1 MPRGHPFD
9 LALFRDH
16 GCLLH
21 LLYLLQEEFHLGLQ
35 ALLVLLE
42 LDHLLPKLF
51 QLLSLRYFGLILHG
65 SKTRE
70 LCLKLLDAGCGG
82 SEGGREV

>member
-21 LLYLLQEEFHLGLQ
+21 LLDLLQEEFHLGFQ

-42 LDHLLPKLF
+42 LDHLLPKLI
-51 QLLSLRYFGLILHG
+51 QLFKGYFGLVCHCR
-65 SKTRE
+65 KT
-70 LCLKLLDAGCGG
+70 
-82 SEGGREV
+82 